1 VPTAAAARPRSD
13 LGDGSRPA
21 SNAVVRSGQT
31 PGCRGRGSRASEV
44 RGEAVGQWE
53 RRKGEGV
60 GCCDGE
66 ARHGSGHRH
75 DWLQGTQQPD
85 GKEPVVGGALWHGV
99 SQSTSVRLHRW

>member
-1 VPTAAAARPRSD
+1 MSWSD
-13 LGDGSRPA
+13 LGRRRGVGGE
-21 SNAVVRSGQT
+21 AVAPPRCG
-31 PGCRGRGSRASEV
+31 
-44 RGEAVGQWE
+44 GEAVGQWE

-66 ARHGSGHRH
+66 ARHGGGHRH

-85 GKEPVVGGALWHGV
+85 GKEPAVGGALWHGV